1 MSETAIAGVR
11 PEQLRAEYDFIVVGA
26 GAAGCVMAHRLSQDV
41 RASVLLVEGGGTDI
55 GQTKISDPRL
65 WTGNFG
71 TDTDWGC
78 RSVPQAHLN
87 GRAIVTPVG
96 KIIGGG
102 SSINATVWLNGDKA
116 DYDAWEAAAGPLWSF
131 EHIVRNF
138 KKTERFA
145 GGESA
150 MRGGSGMMATRASDA
165 SHPVTRAFIDS
176 AVGCGKTE
184 QRDVNAIAEVGE
196 AAGQKDIN
204 TDAQMR
210 RVSAAH
216 GYLVPALGR
225 TNLALLTGAPV
236 LRLDIEHGECRGV
249 FVQVNG
255 ETRRIAAAKEVI
267 LSAGG
272 LLSPKLLMLSGVGP
286 ADHLRSFGIPV
297 AMDSPRIGQNLHDHL
312 LVRIVFSAN
321 GPTPPQTD
329 TGHAGIAWH
338 KSEAARPGP
347 DIQLFGRMHPQNVPE
362 PDRSYAIM
370 VGLMK
375 PKSRGT
381 VRLASADPS
390 VVPVV
395 DPNYFSDPADV
406 HAYVAGMELGIAI
419 GNGRGFDRMRKAQI
433 SIPGGGRAQIVEHIR
448 ANAATY
454 YHYVGTCAMSRD
466 PNAPVDEMLRV
477 RGVSGLRVVDASV
490 MPEVPC
496 CNTHA
501 PTLSLAERAA
511 ELVLAG

>member
-1 MSETAIAGVR
+1 MNETAIAGVR

-116 DYDAWEAAAGPLWSF
+116 DYDAWEAAAGPLWGF

-150 MRGGSGMMATRASDA
+150 MRGGSGMIATRASDA

-329 TGHAGIAWH
+329 TGHAGITWH
-338 KSEAARPGP
+338 KSEAARAGP

-362 PDRSYAIM
+362 PEPKLCHHGRADEAEEPGHSAARLGRS
-370 VGLMK
+370 VSG
-375 PKSRGT
+375 
-381 VRLASADPS
+381 
-390 VVPVV
+390 
-395 DPNYFSDPADV
+395 
-406 HAYVAGMELGIAI
+406 
-419 GNGRGFDRMRKAQI
+419 
-433 SIPGGGRAQIVEHIR
+433 PGGRSELLFRSGRR
-448 ANAATY
+448 PCLR
-454 YHYVGTCAMSRD
+454 GRD
-466 PNAPVDEMLRV
+466 GAWHRH
-477 RGVSGLRVVDASV
+477 RQRTGLRSDAQGADQHSGRR
-490 MPEVPC
+490 PRADRRAHSGEC
-496 CNTHA
+496 RDL
-501 PTLSLAERAA
+501 LSLRRDLRDGPRSERACR
-511 ELVLAG
+511 